1 MTGSPRLDELADRM
15 AALPPEALARV
26 RQDLGIGEHGR
37 LVLVATKEREAR
49 ASLPGF
55 LDAAARV
62 RGVIV
67 AIKPHPAETAATYSP
82 YTVGRP
88 GVRVLP
94 SDVPLAPL
102 LAVADVVVTVNSTV
116 AIDAGALDIAALA
129 IGLPNNLSPFVHAGA
144 IAGSPDPAGH
154 AAVLERIL
162 YDQSFRDQLA
172 AGRGAVFGTSGTP
185 RERGAA
191 ARAATVVLDLIQQKR
206 PNVAQAG

>member
-1 MTGSPRLDELADRM
+1 MTERIRIETTADDHRI
-15 AALPPEALARV
+15 AQL
-26 RQDLGIGEHGR
+26 
-37 LVLVATKEREAR
+37 
-49 ASLPGF
+49 
-55 LDAAARV
+55 
-62 RGVIV
+62 
-67 AIKPHPAETAATYSP
+67 
-82 YTVGRP
+82 
-88 GVRVLP
+88 
-94 SDVPLAPL
+94 
-102 LAVADVVVTVNSTV
+102 
-116 AIDAGALDIAALA
+116 AALA

-162 YDQSFRDQLA
+162 YDQRFRDQLA